1 MKNDLQNALVFR
13 QIIIGRNSKIW
24 SVIGSDKK
32 LGATIAIGHSEVAS
46 FDFNVNDRVWI
57 FSYSRLPSENQNM
70 FEHLHDKGVKDIV
83 YISSSST
90 NVISIT
96 NCYSY
101 PRIKKQAA
109 DDAIRICNARVLTI
123 GLFYENEKNLPSGR
137 LVVTSAEEL
146 AKFMS
151 SPTLPQPGSTTL
163 LFRRIEQ
170 PFLSFLERQLYKIY
184 GSLLSFFGSMP
195 CLLRPLDFLL
205 RGMGYYWYGYFYL
218 SNKLWFSTTL

>member
-24 SVIGSDKK
+24 SVICSDEK
-32 LGATIAIGHSEVAS
+32 LGATIAVGHSEVAS
-46 FDFNVNDRVWI
+46 FDFKVSDRVWI
-57 FSYSRLPSENQNM
+57 FSYSRLPHENKKIL
-70 FEHLHDKGVKDIV
+70 ECLRVKGVKDIV

-90 NVISIT
+90 NVSSIT

-123 GLFYENEKNLPSGR
+123 GLFYENEENLPSGR
-137 LVVTSAEEL
+137 SVVTSAEEL
-146 AKFMS
+146 IRFMS
-151 SPTLPQPGSTTL
+151 NPTLPQPGSTTF

-170 PFLSFLERQLYKIY
+170 PFSSSLEFQLYKMY
-184 GSLLSFFGSMP
+184 GSLLLFFVTKP

-205 RGMGYYWYGYFYL
+205 RGMGYNWYGYFYL